1 MDKLGILG
9 GSMAPLSGKAPNK
22 KKITGKKSSPVRFKG
37 SLREVEESRDLLPG
51 SLSEGLTG
59 LERAEDLLDDV
70 YQLGEELKQD
80 GTLGTLHKYRNAV
93 KKFYKYVVTRSLEAS
108 QMEGR
113 LNPKTMSRKQ
123 YTLISVVD
131 EKLEKLGAAVLR
143 NQKEQLDILKK
154 IEEIYGILVDL
165 TR

>member
-9 GSMAPLSGKAPNK
+9 GSMAPLSGKTPNK
-22 KKITGKKSSPVRFKG
+22 KKIAGKKSSPVHFKG
-37 SLREVEESRDLLPG
+37 SLRDVEESRDLLPG